1 MRKHF
6 LLLFLMTL
14 LPLAG
19 FAAGT
24 EVDVVLYNA
33 SKTYGQLD
41 AEHPAVNWLKFTP
54 AAAGATEKAN
64 WAGELNFLRAG
75 GAANQ
80 GEDVGTY
87 RYIVESVAAPA
98 SGNTYLVAGDAA
110 YTIKPKTIDGTFT
123 FTLTHDQFKNTDG
136 VTLTPADFKVT
147 VVLPIFGADPV
158 ELTEGVDFTIATQGA
173 NTGVGADAGTITI
186 KGKGNYDGTKQF
198 TFEIKGTDISGM
210 TAAYTGAALEYK
222 GSAYLTTDF
231 AVTDFTIGDLDP
243 TADFMIKDASI
254 ENGTNA
260 GNMTI
265 KLQGKGGYSGEK
277 TVTIPIAQKE
287 IAASA
292 ITYTPGTAPEY
303 TGSPIKP
310 VGTFSIG
317 GGFPNFAETDYEF
330 ENLKSA
336 VSEYNKCDLKL
347 KSDGNYKFVSGTTK
361 KEITYTIAKR
371 TFNGGSIIAEF
382 AKKNNVEI
390 VDYEYDNQAIKPAVT
405 VTFEPVAGTKI
416 TLVENQDYTLTYA
429 GKAVATN
436 LTSVENDKT
445 VTITGKGNFTEV
457 ALSAT
462 PKKYNV
468 VKRKLKIKAE
478 DLTVGMGA
486 DVLPTF
492 TYDSWAN
499 GESLATLGTQAV
511 KYVSTVSPYTEYTT
525 PAAIKAAPQGTY
537 EIIPLTTGFTE
548 ATALANYDV
557 DITTPYATLTKTSSQ
572 VVVQIV
578 DKTITWGN
586 AFPTTGWTVE
596 YVSGLSEKEA
606 EVRTEAGT
614 TEDPAYTSTME
625 KIIAALDQTKFKTDA
640 TELNATTEGYDVYY
654 NGTISIVPNDY
665 VITVKKGKLKVDKY
679 VIVAANIAIDDAD
692 LKYTGAQVNPEVTL
706 TVGGNVI
713 SPKFYTV
720 QFDNNYNAGSHKA
733 KITADTDNFTTKH
746 KVGTKDYAY
755 VEQSYTIAQV
765 PLTIKVD
772 DITEENAWVYGKPE
786 PTYTASLTEA
796 TQANVVAGEET
807 LVANFLAGQKPT
819 GFLGTLKIKRTSAN
833 TVGTHVDA
841 LEASIVDKND
851 APIADETKRATN
863 YKITLEKGNLEIKK
877 GKIVVKVK
885 DVTLAYGV
893 NVDANTF
900 HLEPLDG
907 MDPDEALN
915 FDAIVT
921 YEHAAAKFGYKD
933 DYKAINTTGY
943 TLTYE
948 GADPYATNYDIVFA
962 NGADEGPATGTLKVT
977 KRPVTFIAVD
987 QAIGY
992 GTAFEP
998 AVNATYV
1005 KQITVADKTDA
1016 TYGQYYDPATCYDL
1030 LSGDMTDLIASVAAE
1045 SMNVGDN
1052 AIVLTPKASDIYEII
1067 CLPGVLQIADTN
1079 IPLVLRR
1086 IGSTDFDDPL
1096 KNTAASE
1103 IEVNDG
1109 KFVNASFTFPGQT
1122 MYANKWYTMVLPFA
1136 TTVREI
1142 SKAFGY
1148 AVVDVFN
1155 TNGNNPDDVAFSLH
1169 IGTVNA
1175 NEPFLIKVDQDITAA
1190 DFEAASGPELKNVKV
1205 ENPTSAIELS
1215 DAYGNKIVGTYT
1227 GINGGFDEDYDWGL
1241 GLGKSATDWQPFN
1254 NQFVRPL
1261 GAYIHYKDRQSHN
1274 ARTISIEEPDG
1285 STTVIN
1291 SVTGD
1296 QINFSKDAIY
1306 NMNGVKMQSIPTEKG
1321 VYIQNGKKIV
1331 IK

>member
-1 MRKHF
+1 MA
-6 LLLFLMTL
+6 L

-19 FAAGT
+19 FAVGT

-54 AAAGATEKAN
+54 AAADATEKAN

-87 RYIVESVAAPA
+87 RYIVESVATPT

-147 VVLPIFGADPV
+147 VVLPIFGSEPV

-173 NTGVGADAGTITI
+173 NTGVGLEAGSITI

-198 TFEIKGTDISGM
+198 KFEIKGTDISGM
-210 TAAYTGAALEYK
+210 TAAYTGAALVYK
-222 GSAYLTTDF
+222 GSPYLTSDF

-243 TADFMIKDASI
+243 TADFMIKNASI
-254 ENGTNA
+254 EHGTDA

-265 KLQGKGGYSGEK
+265 KLEGKGQYSGEK

-390 VDYEYDNQAIKPAVT
+390 ENYEYDNQAIKPAVT

-429 GKAVATN
+429 GKADATN
-436 LTSVENDKT
+436 LTSVENEKT

-457 ALSAT
+457 PLSAT

-511 KYVSTVSPYTEYTT
+511 KYQSTVSPFTEYTT
-525 PAAIKAAPQGTY
+525 PAEIKAAPQGTY
-537 EIIPLTTGFTE
+537 KIIPLTTGFTE

-557 DITTPYATLTKTSSQ
+557 EITTPYATLTKTSSQ

-614 TEDPAYTSTME
+614 LEDPTYTSTME

-640 TELNATTEGYDVYY
+640 TELNATKEGYDVYY

-679 VIVAANIAIDDAD
+679 VIVASNIAIADGD

-706 TVGGNVI
+706 TIGGNII
-713 SPKFYTV
+713 SPKYYTV
-720 QFDNNYNAGSHKA
+720 QFDSKFNAGSHKA
-733 KITADTDNFTTKH
+733 KITADTENFTTMH
-746 KVGTKDYAY
+746 KEGTGANIHDVAY
-755 VEQSYTIAQV
+755 REKSYTIAQV

-833 TVGTHVDA
+833 TVGSHVDA
-841 LEASIVDKND
+841 LEASVFKDNGDELAPTVDGAGYTTNY
-851 APIADETKRATN
+851 ATN
-863 YKITLEKGNLEIKK
+863 YKIKLEKGNLEIKK

-893 NVDANTF
+893 DVDANTF

-987 QAIGY
+987 KAIAY

-1005 KQITVADKTDA
+1005 QQITSASGA
-1016 TYGQYYDPATCYDL
+1016 PYNQYYDPATCYDL

-1086 IGSTDFDDPL
+1086 VGSEDYDDPL
-1096 KNTAASE
+1096 KNTTASE
-1103 IEVNDG
+1103 IEAKDG
-1109 KFVNASFTFPGQT
+1109 KFVKASFTFPGQT

-1241 GLGKSATDWQPFN
+1241 GLGKSTTDWQPFN
-1254 NQFVRPL
+1254 KQFVRPL